1 MIFHGVEAVEIAS
14 KSLPGSWRVDDTI
27 SIVHAVADEVS
38 SVCILNKFEEH
49 SVELTFAHVNK
60 LSNISEFIR
69 EIFNEIFIHQGKKVA
84 VMITSVENK
93 RMILLHKKL
102 GHTFSGIIP
111 FRFGDA
117 DGFIFTIVREEAERL
132 WLQRFCK

>member
-1 MIFHGVEAVEIAS
+1 MKITGEAAVEAASNLFPGNWIAE
-14 KSLPGSWRVDDTI
+14 DTVVI
-27 SIVHAVADEVS
+27 LHVVGAEVLS
-38 SVCILNKFEEH
+38 ACILNKFEEH

-60 LSNISEFIR
+60 LSNVREFTQ
-69 EIFNEIFIHQGKKVA
+69 EVFDEIFIVQKKKVA
-84 VMITSVENK
+84 IMCSSVENK

-111 FRFGDA
+111 LRFGDA
-117 DGFIFTIVREEAERL
+117 DGFIFTVVREEAERL